1 VKHVLYVAVVAAI
14 VAAVPS
20 ALGRNPVEPPR
31 TCDGLTICGP
41 VAGPWVVV
49 PGPSRGARI
58 AASSWMLGCPRG
70 LVGGTDAR
78 VSDRWVDVTFAGR
91 VGSPVNPGITT
102 GRTVVF
108 TAMSVAPV
116 GRPTS
121 FIPFVGCIP
130 SEGGPRSPTAVGAAT
145 RPASQQ
151 LRPGEPIVRRIRVID
166 VPRRVSAG
174 VGCRRGE
181 RLVSAT
187 TAIGIYT
194 PLRPSVSQLRGVYVT
209 QSRVGGKV
217 FVTARRV
224 SLSRTIPVELQ
235 IHILCTAAG

>member
-1 VKHVLYVAVVAAI
+1 
-14 VAAVPS
+14 VPS

-31 TCDGLTICGP
+31 ACDGLTICGP

-108 TAMSVAPV
+108 TAMSVAPA
-116 GRPTS
+116 GRPSS

-130 SEGGPRSPTAVGAAT
+130 SEGGPRAPTAVGAAT
-145 RPASQQ
+145 RPTSQQ

-166 VPRRVSAG
+166 VPRRRVSAG

-187 TAIGIYT
+187 TAVGIYT
-194 PLRPSVSQLRGVYVT
+194 SRQPSVSQLRGVEVT
-209 QSRVGGKV
+209 RSTVDGKV

-224 SLSRTIPVELQ
+224 SPSPAIPVEVQ
-235 IHILCTAAG
+235 IHILCTAAA